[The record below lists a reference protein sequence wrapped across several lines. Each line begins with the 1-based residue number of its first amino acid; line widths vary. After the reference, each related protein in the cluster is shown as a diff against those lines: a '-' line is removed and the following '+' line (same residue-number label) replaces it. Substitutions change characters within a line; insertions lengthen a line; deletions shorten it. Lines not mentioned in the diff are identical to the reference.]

1 VAHPGY
7 THIPWTRKITK
18 IDPSS
23 QAPPQG
29 QTYSFLATDPRL
41 WFIGAPSTELST
53 PETDIFR
60 QMRRRAID
68 MAEGGVRT
76 RTVAPEGASSVR
88 RAETVELPDGHRYHL
103 RATMDG
109 EPRLYV
115 AKEAATQTDGDVDA
129 ITREREEAKR
139 KAAAER
145 KEVAMCNNR
154 AA

>member
-1 VAHPGY
+1 
-7 THIPWTRKITK
+7 
-18 IDPSS
+18 
-23 QAPPQG
+23 
-29 QTYSFLATDPRL
+29 
-41 WFIGAPSTELST
+41 
-53 PETDIFR
+53 
-60 QMRRRAID
+60 MRRRAID

-109 EPRLYV
+109 KPRFYV
-115 AKEAATQTDGDVDA
+115 AKEAATQTDGDNDDA
-129 ITREREEAKR
+129 ITREREASKR

-145 KEVAMCNNR
+145 REVAMTNR